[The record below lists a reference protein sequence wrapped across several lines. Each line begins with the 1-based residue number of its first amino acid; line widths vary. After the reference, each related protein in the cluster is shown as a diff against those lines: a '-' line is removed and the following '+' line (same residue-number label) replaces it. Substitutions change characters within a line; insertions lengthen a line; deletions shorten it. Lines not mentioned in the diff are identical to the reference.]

1 MITAKTRL
9 LAIIG
14 DPISHS
20 LSPLM
25 QNAALEQCGIDAR
38 YLAFHVVPDD
48 LECAIAG
55 LRSLNIWGCNVTVP
69 HKEKI
74 IPFLDELDIAAK
86 RIGAVNTVVN
96 DGGRLVG
103 YNTDGGGLLAS
114 LRDDLGFNPSG
125 KKVIL
130 LGAGGASRA
139 ALVALAGAGVVRLD
153 VVNRNE
159 ERGRG
164 LVDNFRG
171 EFLGTTFA
179 ASAMWSQALDVA
191 FQDADLIVN
200 TTSVGLNGT
209 SFPDFPWDSLPK
221 TALIYDMVYTKSGTS
236 LVKSALKKGFAAAD
250 GVGML
255 AGQGELAFS
264 LWTGLVPKPGLM
276 KQVLCQH
283 LGRPDGLRDS
293 T

>member
-1 MITAKTRL
+1 MITAKTQL

-38 YLAFHVVPDD
+38 YMAFHVVPED
-48 LECAIAG
+48 LEYAIAG

-74 IPFLDELDIAAK
+74 IPFLDDLDIAAK

-96 DGGRLVG
+96 DSGRLVG

-139 ALVALAGAGVVRLD
+139 ALVAFAGAGVTWLG

-179 ASAMWSQALDVA
+179 AFAMWSQTLDAA
-191 FQDADLIVN
+191 FQDVDLVVN

-209 SFPDFPWDSLPK
+209 SFPDFPWESLPN
-221 TALIYDMVYTKSGTS
+221 TALIYDMVYTKNGTL
-236 LVKSALKKGFAAAD
+236 LVKTALMKGFSSAD

-255 AGQGELAFS
+255 AGQGELAFR

-283 LGRPDGLRDS
+283 LGRPDGLLDS